1 MNAMLDP
8 RIVAARTHGAAFG
21 EQTEFAAPDL
31 ITPIS
36 HGCLIML
43 VISTLPLATY
53 RLPEAWPPA
62 RAGTSGEGRVLS

>member
-8 RIVAARTHGAAFG
+8 RIVAARTHGAALG
-21 EQTEFAAPDL
+21 EQTDVAAPDL

-43 VISTLPLATY
+43 AIATLPLATY
-53 RLPEAWPPA
+53 LLPEASPLA